1 MNPPNN
7 AQSSFNEGSI
17 LLAIQAIQLGQIS
30 SIRQAAKQY
39 DVPNSTL
46 RRRLNGTPSKN
57 DCTSPTQRLSLSEE
71 EVLIKKALELDS
83 QGLPIRLQNL
93 REFASA
99 ITQPVVESQL
109 ESNGNTTLSKGP
121 QNSRPE

>member
-7 AQSSFNEGSI
+7 AQSSFNESSI